1 MGKAMRSWVGTG
13 MASVMGMGMGMRA
26 MGGWLWAWACVGH
39 GASVWVVGVPWLWQ
53 GEGAN
58 GVPIQ
63 RNLLNV
69 YPNLELTRYKRHSL
83 IWNSKESKGVP
94 SPTSNSPIT
103 SIDFIKR
110 DFPKNNKK

>member
-1 MGKAMRSWVGTG
+1 MRSLVIGMG
-13 MASVMGMGMGMRA
+13 MAFFMGMGMGMASWVMGMRV

-39 GASVWVVGVPWLWQ
+39 GVPVGAVGVPWLWQ

-69 YPNLELTRYKRHSL
+69 YPNLELTRYKRCSP
-83 IWNSKESKGVP
+83 IWNSK
-94 SPTSNSPIT
+94 
-103 SIDFIKR
+103 
-110 DFPKNNKK
+110 